1 MLLHAQMGVLIL
13 MFERTAP
20 SIRELQEIYSSEDY
34 EKIRNIHSNVI
45 KLGFEL
51 IIESDVRFNQK
62 SDLTAEWSDIGTE
75 GASTIVKAIELADR
89 YDLKEKIIT
98 KIERTYLLNLTAVEY
113 YRCGRHGI
121 ASAIFQRND
130 VHIPQEFENSPTS
143 KIVKL
148 LQYFCISKKFKET
161 WELCDYYKKT
171 LKEDILHIEGINQ
184 DEGTKTH
191 TDVQLLL
198 SLVCF
203 CESIFTIRSHFE
215 TGDRKILE
223 DGNLWIER
231 AIHLSKDCGDTEYS
245 LFLES
250 FARTFR
256 SLQKL
261 SIWNIGNCLWPTND
275 YPNLFKQWVVYRISK
290 NKPFLFPSQYEA
302 LIKHG
307 ALTRQIELV
316 TMPTGGGKSLLAE
329 IFLLKELI
337 VKPNDKMFFIAP
349 SRALATEKREE
360 LQNSF
365 GWENSPITICQMT
378 GDVAFDVQNALKNNS
393 VFIVTPEKFDIL
405 LRSNFFEHPI
415 GSLVVDEFHTIR
427 SSYRGIKLQLAIKRY
442 HKIYQTSILYIS
454 AIIRSTDFDALARWV
469 YSPQPFSTNWKPTP
483 ARIGTVSLET
493 RPLTTISFNDGTFRE
508 VQLKNI
514 RRNAPRIAGIQ
525 IVREFLQEDQVLHFN
540 LSWRGFKQ
548 GENRLIDLANEYI
561 ALIPDI
567 PNENPESL
575 KKLSQ
580 RFARLVGPEHE
591 IAKAFG
597 KGIAVH
603 YGELPHIA
611 RKIVEEGVRS
621 RAIRLVLATSTL
633 AEGVNLPIKTIYV
646 PKLSTRNGPLE
657 IGLFLNVIGR
667 AGRPFFHSEGQIV
680 IASYE
685 MGRIDDQT
693 PRKKAEKYAKADYK
707 DVEPLVTAASITA
720 ELLEEAIE
728 LGVWKIDDIQISHNW
743 EQTISNEDEIK
754 KIQALLAELESLSSN
769 LLACLVEGL
778 ISKIDCDDIN
788 ETIFLGPE
796 TEKQRWQIKI
806 LLKKIEERL
815 IFFEAVKKVGDSLIV
830 TNWGKIIYQTGF
842 GPDTCSNIKKYID
855 NFISKYDQFKING
868 RDITHI
874 NSRSYLFFNHMLETL
889 NLPYERYKIGD
900 GSFDYIDSWLLRG
913 WVSGVPTQD
922 IADENTD
929 LRGDFLRAFTRIDG
943 LLSTYSA
950 WVFIADY
957 LIADFIRKDSS
968 EAQSMFALAKY
979 TLYGHYNPDVIE
991 LLERDINRM
1000 LLRDDVIVL
1009 YNNLKGFKRLFRGE
1023 YSVDYVESVLRR
1035 SSTKTR
1041 VVENEIAK
1049 VVVNLCRG

>member
-1 MLLHAQMGVLIL
+1 
-13 MFERTAP
+13 MFERTALL
-20 SIRELQEIYSSEDY
+20 IRELQEIYSTKENK
-34 EKIRNIHSNVI
+34 KIKDFHSNVV
-45 KLGFEL
+45 KLGLKL
-51 IIESDVRFNQK
+51 IVESDIRFNQK

-75 GASTIVKAIELADR
+75 GASAIVKAIELAER
-89 YDLKEKIIT
+89 YDLNEKIIS
-98 KIERTYLLNLTAVEY
+98 KIQRTYLLNLAAIEY

-121 ASAIFQRND
+121 ASAIFKRKD
-130 VHIPQEFENSPTS
+130 ARIPQEFENSPTS
-143 KIVKL
+143 RIIKL
-148 LQYFCISKKFKET
+148 LQCFCSSKFKET
-161 WELCDYYKKT
+161 WELCENNKKT
-171 LKEDILHIEGINQ
+171 IKEEILHIEEMNQ
-184 DEGTKTH
+184 DETTTTH
-191 TDVQLLL
+191 TNVQLLL

-203 CESIFTIRSHFE
+203 CEAIFTIKNHFE
-215 TGDRKILE
+215 TGEKTILKS
-223 DGNLWIER
+223 GNLWIER
-231 AIHLSKDCGDTEYS
+231 ALHLGKDCGDTEYS

-250 FARTFR
+250 FARIFY

-261 SIWNIGNCLWPTND
+261 SIWNIGDRLWSTNN
-275 YPNLFKQWVVYRISK
+275 YPDLFKQWVAHRISK
-290 NKPFLFPSQYEA
+290 NKPFLFPTQYEA
-302 LIKHG
+302 IIMHS
-307 ALTRQIELV
+307 ALTRKIELI

-329 IFLLKELI
+329 IFILKELI
-337 VKPNDKMFFIAP
+337 VKPTDKIFFIAP

-365 GWENSPITICQMT
+365 GWKNSPITICQMT
-378 GDVAFDVQNALKNNS
+378 GDVAFDVQDALKKNS
-393 VFIVTPEKFDIL
+393 VIIVTPEKFDIL
-405 LRSNFFEHPI
+405 LRSNFFEHTI
-415 GSLVVDEFHTIR
+415 GSCVVDEFHTIR
-427 SSYRGIKLQLAIKRY
+427 TSYRGIKLQLAIKRF
-442 HKIYQTSILYIS
+442 HKIYQTPILYIS
-454 AIIRSTDFDALARWV
+454 AIIRSSDFKALARWV
-469 YSPQPFSTNWKPTP
+469 YSSQPFSTDWKPTP

-508 VQLKNI
+508 VQLKKI

-561 ALIPDI
+561 ALIPNI
-567 PNENPESL
+567 PNDNPEAL
-575 KKLSQ
+575 KKLTQ
-580 RFARLVGPEHE
+580 RFARLVGPEHD

-621 RAIRLVLATSTL
+621 RAIRLILATSTL

-707 DVEPLVTAASITA
+707 DIEPLVTAASKTA
-720 ELLEEAIE
+720 ELLEEEIE
-728 LGVWKIDDIQISHNW
+728 LGVWKTEDIQISRNW
-743 EQTISNEDEIK
+743 EKTITDEDEIK
-754 KIQALLAELESLSSN
+754 KIQALLAELEGLSSN

-778 ISKIDCDDIN
+778 ISKIDCDDID

-796 TEKQRWQIKI
+796 TEKQRLQIKK
-806 LLKKIEERL
+806 LLKKTEEQL

-830 TNWGKIIYQTGF
+830 TDWGKIIYQTGF
-842 GPDTCSNIKKYID
+842 GPDTCSRIKEHID
-855 NFISKYDQFKING
+855 RFIIRYDQFKISGN
-868 RDITHI
+868 DITRI
-874 NSRSYLFFNHMLETL
+874 NSPSYLFFNHMVDTL

-900 GSFDYIDSWLLRG
+900 GSFDNIDSWLLRG
-913 WVSGVPTQD
+913 WVSGVLTQD
-922 IADENTD
+922 IANENST
-929 LRGDFLRAFTRIDG
+929 LNGDFLRAFTRIDG

-950 WVFIADY
+950 WVFLSNY
-957 LIADFIRKDSS
+957 LIASYTRSDSS
-968 EAQSMFALAKY
+968 EAKSMFTLAKY
-979 TLYGHYNPDVIE
+979 ALYGHYNPDIIK
-991 LLERDINRM
+991 LLELDINRE

-1009 YNNLKGFKRLFRGE
+1009 YHNFKGLKKLFDGE
-1023 YSVDYVESVLRR
+1023 YSLDYIESILRKGPV
-1035 SSTKTR
+1035 KTR
-1041 VVENEIAK
+1041 ATEDEVARVVMK
-1049 VVVNLCRG
+1049 LCQR